1 MKKILFLLFGAASFL
16 SSFMLEA
23 QTFSIPSDPTDTV
36 YTPALGGAYTVYQ
49 NIKNITGNNLQIRW
63 KVVACNFPADWLSTL
78 QICDRSDCRP
88 ASLLWNATTGTGP
101 AYTPTYHANSAH
113 DSTELFDVAVDLSS
127 VTSTGT
133 SYFITINM
141 VDQGPGN
148 YTKNLT
154 IFFNRQNVAV
164 NNVATSASDLLM
176 YPNPAKDELNVVY
189 TGVPDIKN
197 IAVYN
202 IIGKVIAV
210 YHVNESSANLNLENV
225 PSGIYFVRLLNS
237 QGNVVVTKKFTKQ

>member
-1 MKKILFLLFGAASFL
+1 MKKILSLLLVAVSLL

-23 QTFSIPSDPTDTV
+23 QTFTIPSDPTDTV

-49 NIKNITGNNLQIRW
+49 NIKNITGSNVNIKW
-63 KVVACNFPADWLSTL
+63 KVSACNFPADWLSTL
-78 QICDRSDCRP
+78 QICDRDNCRP
-88 ASLLWNATTGTGP
+88 STLLWNISTGTVNSYI
-101 AYTPTYHANSAH
+101 ATYHSNSTH
-113 DSTELFDVAVDLSS
+113 DSTELFSVAVDLST

-133 SYFITINM
+133 SYYITVNM
-141 VDQGPGN
+141 VDQGTGS

-154 IFFNRQNVAV
+154 IIFNRQHVAV

-176 YPNPAKDELNVVY
+176 YPNPAKEELNVVY
-189 TGVPDIKN
+189 EGVPDIKN

-202 IIGKVIAV
+202 IIGKVMAV
-210 YHVNESSANLNLENV
+210 YHVNETSANLNLENV